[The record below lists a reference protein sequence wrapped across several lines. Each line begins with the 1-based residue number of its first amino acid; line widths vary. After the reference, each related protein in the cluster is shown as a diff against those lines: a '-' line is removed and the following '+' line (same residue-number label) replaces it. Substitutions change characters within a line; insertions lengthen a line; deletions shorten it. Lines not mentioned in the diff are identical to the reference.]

1 MAERLLFGGPAANYQ
16 TFEYAGTAD
25 EALGQLDAGYAGWI
39 KGVSSFG
46 ADGLAQP
53 SGPAAGPYAASPMA
67 ALVLHINRE
76 VIHHGAEIALLRD
89 LYQHHARNGRC

>member
-1 MAERLLFGGPAANYQ
+1 MS
-16 TFEYAGTAD
+16 T
-25 EALGQLDAGYAGWI
+25 
-39 KGVSSFG
+39 FG

-89 LYQHHARNGRC
+89 LYVRQGG